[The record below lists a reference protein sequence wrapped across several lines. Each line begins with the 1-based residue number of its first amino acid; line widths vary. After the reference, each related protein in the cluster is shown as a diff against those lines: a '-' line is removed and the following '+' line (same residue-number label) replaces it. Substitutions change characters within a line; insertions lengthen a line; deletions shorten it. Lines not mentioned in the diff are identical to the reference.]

1 MTANQI
7 RWLGSVLLV
16 LAGMASSAWATAAV
30 SDTIVAATSIDS
42 SQSAVVRSVTLI
54 GNVRTR
60 DRIIFREMTLKAGDT
75 VRLSDLPG
83 RLTWDRRNI
92 SNTNLF
98 ITVELKTEQTTP
110 ADTTQLPQLD
120 LTVRMKERWYLIA
133 YPVFDI
139 ADRNLNEWWYDR
151 GRDLRRTIYGGRLNY
166 RNVTGSNDR
175 LQVEVIRGFWQRT
188 VVSYARPYIDKA
200 QRIGLRVDVGYQTNN
215 DIPYTTRA
223 DKWQYVR
230 ADQTLRSRTWGT
242 LMLTNRHGLY
252 HYHSVEMRYSRN
264 TVADTVVRL
273 NPDYFLDNRTE
284 QRYTSLAYGY
294 RYDRR
299 DNVAYPLRGTL
310 FNSSVG
316 VSGLLPS
323 DNFRF
328 LDVAASVS
336 RYWPMGKKVYGAANL
351 RGRATFPD
359 RQPYF
364 NLHGIGNSSDNVR
377 GYELYVIDGQHS
389 AVARSSFR
397 YQLFDTVKQLNWLHI
412 RQFNTLPIAAY
423 ITAFADAG
431 YVSSTVAGQYQSR
444 LANQL
449 LVGTGL
455 SFDLVTYYNLVI
467 RLSGAINRQGN
478 TGFYFNFAQEF

>member
-7 RWLGSVLLV
+7 RWLGGVLLM

-30 SDTIVAATSIDS
+30 SDTIVAAAGIDS
-42 SQSAVVRSVTLI
+42 SRSAVVRSVTLI

-120 LTVRMKERWYLIA
+120 LIVRMKERWYLIA

-175 LQVEVIRGFWQRT
+175 LQVELIRGFWQRT

-252 HYHSVEMRYSRN
+252 HYHSVEMRYSWN

-328 LDVAASVS
+328 LDVAAFVS

-449 LVGTGL
+449 LIGTGL